1 MVKVAGK
8 YLACLL
14 SGLYIKGLIGK
25 SDLSRGIVLCWN
37 AFSCSRRV
45 SRVRLLI
52 RFSLCYQRRNS
63 SYPLQNMKKL
73 TGWLSCLCAE
83 DVETLRSPIALL
95 PPHSRIR
102 FRFRFRFRIL
112 SSRWYWREEFWLFAY
127 SNVFLSYNQETRN
140 CKGSISCGWM
150 VLFTRMHTMNGLLDE
165 VSRVY

>member
-25 SDLSRGIVLCWN
+25 SDLSHGIVLCWN